1 MRWCDASSAYFLER
15 FPYVRQTEGTN
26 YVKEK
31 KVNVAEDLIELME
44 ERACWADEPLNVP
57 LIATLESGVAFQREE
72 KMQILQA

>member
-15 FPYVRQTEGTN
+15 FPYVRQTEG
-26 YVKEK
+26 KEK

-57 LIATLESGVAFQREE
+57 LIATRESGVAFQREE